1 MSWTDAF
8 FFHDSHLSEYAKR
21 TTECQHDVPHPPG
34 GAQLNRSAHPTHS
47 RAAGLLASG
56 NGSLRGLVDV
66 LEFQLG
72 LLPGGF
78 QDLDGVGDILF

>member
-8 FFHDSHLSEYAKR
+8 FFHDSHLSGYVKR

-34 GAQLNRSAHPTHS
+34 CSIESFGPPTHS

-72 LLPGGF
+72 LLPGSF
-78 QDLDGVGDILF
+78 QDPDGVGDILF

>member
-1 MSWTDAF
+1 MSWTVAF
-8 FFHDSHLSEYAKR
+8 VFHDSHLSEHVKR

-34 GAQLNRSAHPTHS
+34 AQLNRSAQPTHS
-47 RAAGLLASG
+47 RVAGLLASG
-56 NGSLRGLVDV
+56 NGSLRGLVVV

-78 QDLDGVGDILF
+78 QDLDGVGDIFF

>member
-1 MSWTDAF
+1 MSWTDTF
-8 FFHDSHLSEYAKR
+8 FFHDRHLSEHVKR
-21 TTECQHDVPHPPG
+21 TTECQHDVPHC
-34 GAQLNRSAHPTHS
+34 RSAQFESSARPTHS
-47 RAAGLLASG
+47 RVAGLLALG

-72 LLPGGF
+72 LLPGSF